1 MFIPCIKG
9 FCLYKV
15 LISSRALYVVGA
27 FISAQRE
34 AFSLTANAETGS
46 MFSFII
52 FSIARVDNPQ
62 FKLISLKGISAACF
76 SKKIFSPLAL
86 FFYWSCVLLKNSLYF
101 QYNRYIFLLS

>member
-1 MFIPCIKG
+1 MAKLLIPCIKG

-15 LISSRALYVVGA
+15 LSSSSAQYVLGA

-52 FSIARVDNPQ
+52 FSVAQGVDNPQ

-76 SKKIFSPLAL
+76 SKKSFLHL
-86 FFYWSCVLLKNSLYF
+86 LYF
-101 QYNRYIFLLS
+101 FLVHEFF